1 MLTADRFRDA
11 ARAYLIYGIVY
22 WIGGVYLAWHGV
34 GVRGGRMMQAGVLWI
49 VLGLGIVIAVP
60 YLLARR
66 RAWFERWVLSRR
78 DFARILSLLMA
89 FHYERNDWTSGIEG
103 DVRNGSH
110 EDIFQGEATFTYRM
124 TGRVRFYAGVQ
135 RSSRKQSFEEGIA
148 KNTNVGIGLSGL
160 F

>member
-66 RAWFERWVLSRR
+66 RAWFERWVLSRC

-89 FHYERNDWTSGIEG
+89 FRAWEIL
-103 DVRNGSH
+103 
-110 EDIFQGEATFTYRM
+110 
-124 TGRVRFYAGVQ
+124 RVALRPETAAVPAPWGGVISFGAGAWV
-135 RSSRKQSFEEGIA
+135 FFVVTIA
-148 KNTNVGIGLSGL
+148 ALALVARAGWGPEPS
-160 F
+160 